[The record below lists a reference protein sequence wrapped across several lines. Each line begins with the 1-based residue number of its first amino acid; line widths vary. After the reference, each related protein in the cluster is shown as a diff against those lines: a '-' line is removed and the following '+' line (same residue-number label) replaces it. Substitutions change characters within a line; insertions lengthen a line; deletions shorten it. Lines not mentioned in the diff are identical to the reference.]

1 MTKKIYYEKVGRK
14 YVPVYEYDNELMDS
28 FSKGTHLV
36 DVYPGGSSRRY
47 NIDPAY
53 APMIAAGRVAEDAMC
68 KAISAASEMRPKST
82 PITEGQ
88 RRAWRKLAKEFGDD
102 LATLN
107 ISSARDIAEAGIKA
121 QMAEVDK
128 LMTNPAVRKA
138 YERFLFIA
146 ELTKDHTNGT

>member
-14 YVPVYEYDNELMDS
+14 YVPVSEYDNDLLDS

-53 APMIAAGRVAEDAMC
+53 APMIAAGRVAEDAMS

-82 PITEGQ
+82 PITDGQ
-88 RRAWRKLAKEFGDD
+88 RRAWRKLAREFGDD

-107 ISSARDIAEAGIKA
+107 ISSAREIAEAGIKA